1 LSAFAS
7 GRSHRPYNIGNPFEI
22 VRYRVGPALGT
33 APDSDG
39 SSDARRTSAARRHLL
54 LLIRRGRRNGQEAQE
69 ASQYQQP
76 GVSQRLAQ
84 LVEIDQPE
92 IEQRTEQYET
102 GRIIARPS
110 SSQITIKKA

>member
-1 LSAFAS
+1 MAARTH
-7 GRSHRPYNIGNPFEI
+7 G
-22 VRYRVGPALGT
+22 GPAPP
-33 APDSDG
+33 AAIFYY
-39 SSDARRTSAARRHLL
+39 SSDAED
-54 LLIRRGRRNGQEAQE
+54 RNGQDAQE